1 VKVQQIMTPRPRC
14 CPPEASLGG
23 AARVMLEIDVGE
35 TPVVNDDMKVVG
47 VITDRDIVVRC
58 VAMGGDPQ
66 RTPVHACMTAPALT
80 IAEDASI
87 EECAQLMADQQ
98 VRRIP
103 VVDTSG
109 AICGI
114 VAQAD
119 LEATDARS
127 LKAMVAERVAT
138 PH

>member
-1 VKVQQIMTPRPRC
+1 MH
-14 CPPEASLGG
+14 
-23 AARVMLEIDVGE
+23 
-35 TPVVNDDMKVVG
+35 
-47 VITDRDIVVRC
+47 DR
-58 VAMGGDPQ
+58 
-66 RTPVHACMTAPALT
+66 
-80 IAEDASI
+80 ASI
-87 EECAQLMADQQ
+87 DDRRRRLDQLMADRQ

-109 AICGI
+109 TICGI